1 MTKHADQRMKE
12 RLGIQ
17 KCSLSRVEKNALKRG
32 KSHRDFTGKM
42 RKHLDGL
49 YLSRGTANNMKVYQQ
64 SVFLFENEN
73 LITVIKLPN
82 RLKKLL

>member
-17 KCSLSRVEKNALKRG
+17 KCSLSRVEKNALARG
-32 KSHRDFTGKM
+32 KSRKDYTGDM

-49 YLSRGTANNMKVYQQ
+49 YLKRGTANNMKVYQQ
-64 SVFLFENEN
+64 SVFMFEKKN

-82 RLKKLL
+82 RLKKLI